1 MKMTGGC
8 YCGEVR
14 YEIDGE
20 PQASLQCHCR
30 ECQYISGGFP
40 AALMLFPLESFQ
52 LTSGQMK
59 QYRRSDLEHPVTRHF
74 CENCGTGVAS
84 ETPNRPGAIVIKAGT
99 FDDPSNF
106 EPAVAIYTC
115 DKQDYHHIPEDM
127 TVFDKR
133 PG

>member
-8 YCGEVR
+8 YCGAVR

-40 AALMLFPLESFQ
+40 AALMLFSLESFQ

-59 QYRRSDLEHPVTRHF
+59 QYRRSDLERPVTRHF
-74 CENCGTGVAS
+74 CESCGTGIAS
-84 ETPNRPGAIVIKAGT
+84 ETPNRPGSIVIKAGT
-99 FDDPSNF
+99 FDDPSIYK
-106 EPAVAIYTC
+106 PAVAIYTC
-115 DKQDYHHIPEDM
+115 DKQDYHHIPEDI
-127 TVFDKR
+127 TEFDKR

>member
-1 MKMTGGC
+1 MKITGGC
-8 YCGEVR
+8 YCGAVR
-14 YEIDGE
+14 YEMNGD

-40 AALMLFPLESFQ
+40 AALLLVSLDSFQ
-52 LTSGQMK
+52 LSSGEMK
-59 QYRRSDLEHPVTRHF
+59 QFRRPDLEHPVTRHF

-84 ETPNRPGAIVIKAGT
+84 ETPNRPGSIVIKAGT
-99 FDDPSNF
+99 FDDPSAFN
-106 EPAVAIYTC
+106 PAVAIYTC

-127 TVFDKR
+127 TSFDKR

>member
-1 MKMTGGC
+1 MKINGGC
-8 YCGEVR
+8 YCGAVR

-40 AALMLFPLESFQ
+40 AALMLFSLESFQ
-52 LTSGQMK
+52 LTSGEMK
-59 QYRRSDLEHPVTRHF
+59 QFRRSDLERPVTRHF

-84 ETPNRPGAIVIKAGT
+84 ETPNRPGSIVIKAGT
-99 FDDPSNF
+99 FDDPSTF
-106 EPAVAIYTC
+106 KPAVAIYTC

-127 TVFDKR
+127 TAFDKR

>member
-40 AALMLFPLESFQ
+40 AALMLFPLESVQ

-99 FDDPSNF
+99 VDDPSTF
-106 EPAVAIYTC
+106 KPAVAIYTC
-115 DKQDYHHIPEDM
+115 DKQDYHHIPEHM

>member
-1 MKMTGGC
+1 MKVTGGC
-8 YCGEVR
+8 YCGAVR
-14 YEIDGE
+14 YEIDGD

-40 AALMLFPLESFQ
+40 AALMLFSLESFQ

-59 QYRRSDLEHPVTRHF
+59 QYRRSDLERPVTRHF
-74 CENCGTGVAS
+74 CKNCGTGIAS

-99 FDDPSNF
+99 FDDPSTF
-106 EPAVAIYTC
+106 KPAVAIYTC
-115 DKQDYHHIPEDM
+115 DKQNYHHIPEDM

>member
-8 YCGEVR
+8 YCGAVR

-40 AALMLFPLESFQ
+40 AALMLFSLESFQ

-59 QYRRSDLEHPVTRHF
+59 QYRRSDLERPVTRHF
-74 CENCGTGVAS
+74 GESCGTGIAS
-84 ETPNRPGAIVIKAGT
+84 ETPNRPGSIVIKAGT
-99 FDDPSNF
+99 FDDPSIYK
-106 EPAVAIYTC
+106 PAVAIYTC
-115 DKQDYHHIPEDM
+115 DKQDYHYIPEDI
-127 TVFDKR
+127 TEFDKR

>member
-8 YCGEVR
+8 YCGAVR

-40 AALMLFPLESFQ
+40 AALMLFSLESFQ

-59 QYRRSDLEHPVTRHF
+59 QYRRSDLERPVTRHF
-74 CENCGTGVAS
+74 CEGCGTGIAS
-84 ETPNRPGAIVIKAGT
+84 ETPNRPGSIVIKAGT
-99 FDDPSNF
+99 FDDPSIYK
-106 EPAVAIYTC
+106 PAVAIYTC
-115 DKQDYHHIPEDM
+115 DKQDYHYIPEDI
-127 TVFDKR
+127 TEFDKR

>member
-1 MKMTGGC
+1 MKITGGC
-8 YCGEVR
+8 YCGTVR

-20 PQASLQCHCR
+20 AQASLQCHCR

-52 LTSGQMK
+52 LSSGEMK
-59 QYRRSDLEHPVTRHF
+59 QFRRPDLEHPVTRHF
-74 CENCGTGVAS
+74 CEICCTGVAS
-84 ETPNRPGAIVIKAGT
+84 ETPNRPGSIVIKAGT
-99 FDDPSNF
+99 FDDPSAFN
-106 EPAVAIYTC
+106 PAVAIYTC

-127 TVFDKR
+127 TSFDKR

>member
-1 MKMTGGC
+1 MKITGGC
-8 YCGEVR
+8 YCGAVS

-40 AALMLFPLESFQ
+40 AALMLFSLESFR

-59 QYRRSDLEHPVTRHF
+59 QFSRSDLERPVTRHF

-84 ETPNRPGAIVIKAGT
+84 ETPNRPGSIVIKAGT
-99 FDDPSNF
+99 FDDPSIF
-106 EPAVAIYTC
+106 KPAVAIYTC
-115 DKQDYHHIPEDM
+115 DKQAYHHVPDDM

>member
-1 MKMTGGC
+1 MKITGGC
-8 YCGEVR
+8 YCGAVR

-20 PQASLQCHCR
+20 AQASLQRHCR

-52 LTSGQMK
+52 LSSGEMK
-59 QYRRSDLEHPVTRHF
+59 QFRRPDLEHPVTRHF

-84 ETPNRPGAIVIKAGT
+84 ETPNRPGSIVIKAGT
-99 FDDPSNF
+99 FDDPSAFN
-106 EPAVAIYTC
+106 PAVAIYTC

-127 TVFDKR
+127 TSFDKR

>member
-1 MKMTGGC
+1 MKINGGC
-8 YCGEVR
+8 YCGAVR

-30 ECQYISGGFP
+30 ECQYISGGNP

-52 LTSGQMK
+52 LTSGEMK
-59 QYRRSDLEHPVTRHF
+59 QFRRSDLERPVTRHF

-84 ETPNRPGAIVIKAGT
+84 ETSNRPGSIVMKVGT
-99 FDDPSNF
+99 FDDPSIF
-106 EPAVAIYTC
+106 KPTVAIYTC

-127 TVFDKR
+127 TAFDKR

>member
-1 MKMTGGC
+1 MKITGGC
-8 YCGEVR
+8 YCSAVR

-40 AALMLFPLESFQ
+40 AALMLISLESFQ
-52 LTSGQMK
+52 LTCGQMK

-84 ETPNRPGAIVIKAGT
+84 ETPNRPGSIVIKAGT
-99 FDDPSNF
+99 FDDPSTF
-106 EPAVAIYTC
+106 KPAVAIYTC
-115 DKQDYHHIPEDM
+115 DKQDYHHIPDDIP
-127 TVFDKR
+127 TFDKR